1 MAQKSDYTDLSQN
14 LHSVLMGRML
24 KQPLLIVLIFIV
36 ITIVFGWR
44 IPQISFRTSIYDMVI
59 DGLPET
65 ARYNTFKEVFG
76 SDEIIRIVIRMD
88 DIFTPYNFSILE
100 EMSAAVEKIPE
111 VRRVI
116 SLPVIKKAVEMSKKW
131 DLQKFREMIQPVALF
146 ERNLISNDQK
156 TTILTAVLTLDADKE
171 GVIRD
176 IQALI
181 DNMAKPV
188 TAYQIGMPLVSQAMA
203 EYAEKDFKRL
213 PVITLLLVGVL
224 TWVIFRNIKVTMVV
238 LGTVVSA
245 LIWTIG
251 LMAWLQIPLSMMT
264 MVVPVFLIAVGTAY
278 CMHVISTY
286 LTCRQHASSR
296 RQAIMESY
304 KRIFLPTILTV
315 LTTVIGL
322 TSLLVNRIP
331 AIHEFALLSCF
342 GLFSLLILLLT
353 AFPAALML
361 VPLSKFQG
369 SQQANNSDSIYYLLE
384 FIVRLNL
391 KHRKV
396 ILFFISALV
405 LTGLVGMFFIRVETN
420 PLGFFKAHMPISRH
434 FHDIYQDL
442 SGSFPI
448 NVLMEGG
455 EDDFFQDPQNI
466 VRIQKLQ
473 HYLDTLPGVDKTVSF
488 ADYMQLVN
496 YAMNRYNP
504 DYYVIPQEGF
514 EVRMLIN
521 NYKTMLGD
529 DMLARFMNPAFS
541 KANILLLTHISS
553 SHDLL
558 VIRDII
564 LKHVEAEFP
573 ESLEWDVTG
582 FGMVAATS
590 SHLLTW
596 GQAKSFSLTMV
607 FIFVIMLILFL
618 STRVGF
624 IAILPNAFPIV
635 ISFGIMGWFG
645 IHLSMVTSLIAS
657 IAIGLAVDDTIH
669 YLYRYNREF
678 KKDLDKDRSLRDS
691 ILHVGRPILFTTLII
706 GMGFSILLFSS
717 FKPTSI
723 FGLLMVITML
733 AAVIG
738 DLLILPAL
746 MLNVELVTAWD
757 LLKLMPTL
765 SGISSSA
772 AHELNQ
778 PLNVIKM
785 GSDYL
790 KILAQKG
797 SLDKK
802 DHVEQVV
809 NEIGTQVDRVSTIV
823 RRLMVFGQKPGF
835 DKEPTD
841 VNKAVHNAL
850 MLVENQL
857 KVEDIDIDLDLDQ
870 SLPYIYAHP
879 TKISEIVFNLLV
891 NACEAIAEKKS
902 NQKGFRIEYRITIWT
917 FNYGKH
923 VTICVKDNGIG
934 IPAHLINRVTEPFFT
949 TKISGAGKGLGLC
962 ISKEIVKSYGGR
974 LEVKSEQGL
983 QTEFLVTFPVFV
995 EPTTHRTDLQIPGK

>member
-1 MAQKSDYTDLSQN
+1 MAQESAYTDLSQN
-14 LHSVLMGRML
+14 FHSVFMGKML
-24 KQPLLIVLIFIV
+24 KQPQLVVLIFIA

-44 IPQISFRTSIYDMVI
+44 IPQISFRTSIYDMVV

-76 SDEIIRIVIRMD
+76 SDEIIRLVIRTD
-88 DIFTPYNFSILE
+88 GIFTPENFSVVE
-100 EMSAAVEKIPE
+100 EVSGAIEQIPG
-111 VRRVI
+111 VKRVI
-116 SLPVIKKAVEMSKKW
+116 SLPVIKKAVEMSRKW
-131 DLQKFREMIQPVALF
+131 ELQRFRDMIQPVALF
-146 ERNLISNDQK
+146 KKNLISDDQK
-156 TTILTAVLTLDADKE
+156 TTILTVILTVDADKE
-171 GVIRD
+171 HVIHD
-176 IQALI
+176 IQTQI
-181 DNMAKPV
+181 DNMPNSVA
-188 TAYQIGMPLVSQAMA
+188 AYQIGMPLVSQAMA
-203 EYAEKDFKRL
+203 RHTENDFKRL
-213 PVITLLLVGVL
+213 PIITLLLVAVL
-224 TWVIFRNIKVTMVV
+224 LWIIFRNISVTIVV

-245 LIWTIG
+245 LIWTVG
-251 LMAWLQIPLSMMT
+251 LMGWLKIPLSMMT

-278 CMHVISTY
+278 CMHVISAY
-286 LTCRQHASSR
+286 LACSQNVSSR
-296 RQAIMESY
+296 HQAVLASY
-304 KRIFLPTILTV
+304 KIVFLPTTLTV
-315 LTTVIGL
+315 LTTAIGL

-342 GLFSLLILLLT
+342 GLFSLLVILLT

-361 VPLSKFQG
+361 LPQTKMRSVQR
-369 SQQANNSDSIYYLLE
+369 ANGGARLDRLLN

-391 KHRKV
+391 KHRKI
-396 ILFFISALV
+396 ILFAVGGLV
-405 LTGLVGMFFIRVETN
+405 LLGIVGIFFMRVETN
-420 PLGFFKAHMPISRH
+420 PIGFFKTHTSISRH

-448 NVLMEGG
+448 NVVMESG
-455 EDDFFQDPQNI
+455 EDDFFNDPQNI
-466 VRIQKLQ
+466 ALIQKLQ
-473 HYLDTLPGVDKTVSF
+473 QYLETLPGVDKTVSF

-496 YAMNRYNP
+496 YATNQYKP
-504 DYYVIPQEGF
+504 DNYVIPEEGF
-514 EVRMLIN
+514 EIRMLIN
-521 NYKTMLGD
+521 SYKSMLGD
-529 DMLARFMNPAFS
+529 DMLSRFMNLTHS

-553 SHDLL
+553 SRDFLA
-558 VIRDII
+558 IRDTI
-564 LKHVEAEFP
+564 LSHVKTSFP
-573 ESLEWDVTG
+573 EVPAWEVTG
-582 FGMVAATS
+582 FGMVAAAS

-624 IAILPNAFPIV
+624 IAILPNAFPI
-635 ISFGIMGWFG
+635 IINFGIMGWFG
-645 IHLSMVTSLIAS
+645 IPLSMVTSLIAS

-691 ILHVGRPILFTTLII
+691 ILHVGRPVLFTTISI
-706 GMGFSILLFSS
+706 GLGFAVLLFSS
-717 FKPTSI
+717 FEPTSI

-790 KILAQKG
+790 KMIIQKDTAVKTEHL
-797 SLDKK
+797 SR
-802 DHVEQVV
+802 VV
-809 NEIGTQVDRVSTIV
+809 NEIGTQVDRASEIIH
-823 RRLMVFGQKPGF
+823 RLMNFGQKPGF
-835 DKEPTD
+835 SKEPTD
-841 VNKAVHNAL
+841 VNKAVQEAL
-850 MLVENQL
+850 VLVENQL
-857 KVEDIDIDLDLDQ
+857 RMEDIDINLDLDQ

-902 NQKGFRIEYRITIWT
+902 TQKEIWNGSRITIRT
-917 FNYGKH
+917 FMQRKRAR
-923 VTICVKDNGIG
+923 ICVSDNGIG
-934 IPAHLINRVTEPFFT
+934 IPAHLINRITEPFFT
-949 TKISGAGKGLGLC
+949 TKASGTGKGLGLC

-974 LEVKSEQGL
+974 LEVKSEQDR
-983 QTEFLVTFPVFV
+983 QTEFIMSFPVYAA
-995 EPTTHRTDLQIPGK
+995 